1 LNLLALR
8 NHVRSLVAI
17 ASTDILSDADLNIF
31 INESYMDVLRD
42 ADWPFLRNDATI
54 TLAPGQ
60 NTYAL
65 PAGVGETSIASV
77 VVLSNDTNRRQLR
90 PRSRYST
97 DDSPGPLVNGY
108 PLEYSVWRGNVQL
121 FPIPEAAE
129 TLSIR
134 YFNDPVELVNNT
146 DLPIFDTKFH
156 TVIAYG
162 AAVRVLFREGDDT
175 ERRAY
180 YNQQFVRGVE
190 QMKEDYLSERDRS
203 LFRLGGRRRV
213 WGRRDNFYGV

>member
-1 LNLLALR
+1 M
-8 NHVRSLVAI
+8 
-17 ASTDILSDADLNIF
+17 DI
-31 INESYMDVLRD
+31 LRD
-42 ADWPFLRNDATI
+42 ADWPFLRDDT
-54 TLAPGQ
+54 TLTLTSGQ

-97 DDSPGPLVNGY
+97 DDSPGPLTNGY
-108 PLEYSVWRGNVQL
+108 PLEYSVWRGNVQF
-121 FPIPEAAE
+121 FPVPEASE
-129 TLSIR
+129 TVSIR
-134 YFNDPVELVNNT
+134 YFIDPVELVNNT
-146 DLPIFDTKFH
+146 DLPIFDAKFH

-175 ERRAY
+175 ERRAF